1 MRTLVLAS
9 WIALSILVLTPR
21 PAHAYLD
28 PSTGSMLL
36 SALISIG
43 VTTLLGLQ
51 AYGYRLLGMLRRLI
65 GREPPA
71 DSAGREPVEPAP

>member
-1 MRTLVLAS
+1 MHTLVLTS
-9 WIALSILVLTPR
+9 WIALSILLLTPR

-51 AYGYRLLGMLRRLI
+51 AYGYRLLGLLRRLT
-65 GREPPA
+65 GRGQPA
-71 DSAGREPVEPAP
+71 DSTSREPVEPAP